1 MHSSK
6 ISLVFRLRARENK
19 VITPTLGLLFSQFGR
34 ILFVNVDALES
45 VYLAVL
51 RLDQDESTF
60 SITP

>member
-1 MHSSK
+1 M
-6 ISLVFRLRARENK
+6 
-19 VITPTLGLLFSQFGR
+19 ITPTLGLLFSQFGR
-34 ILFVNVDALES
+34 ILFVNMDALES